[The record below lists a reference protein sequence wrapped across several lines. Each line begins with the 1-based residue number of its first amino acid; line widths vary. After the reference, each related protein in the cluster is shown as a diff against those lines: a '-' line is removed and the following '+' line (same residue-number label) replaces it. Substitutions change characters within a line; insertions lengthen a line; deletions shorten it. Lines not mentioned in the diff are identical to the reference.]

1 MTDDRHKRGNL
12 PQSIYRYI
20 WLTTRRHQL
29 GLVLL
34 TIAVFPLSMVPL
46 ELQRRIVNDAIEG
59 KNFDLLIWLG
69 AAYFAVLLLHG
80 GLKLAMR
87 VYRGYVSENTVKQLR
102 RRAYHAGGGG
112 ADEQEEES
120 SEHAGSQVSMMVAEV
135 EPVGSFVGE
144 SVSEPL
150 LHAGTLASIFG
161 YMLWVQPLMA
171 LAGIA
176 FCMPQL
182 YFVPRIQGA
191 INRRAKK
198 RIQVLRALS
207 RQVTAGEDGE
217 SSENERRAMKRIN
230 EVYGLKIRIF
240 LLKYTLKFLNN
251 LLHHLGPLSAYLFG
265 GWLVLEGRT
274 DLGTV
279 VAFASGFERVSDPFR
294 DLITYYRSAS
304 DAQVKYRLMADAVAA

>member
-1 MTDDRHKRGNL
+1 MMNEKQKGNL
-12 PQSIYRYI
+12 PESIYRYI
-20 WLTTRRHQL
+20 WLTSRRHQI

-34 TIAVFPLSMVPL
+34 TMAVFPLSMVPL

-59 KNFDLLIWLG
+59 KDFSLLVWLG
-69 AAYFAVLLLHG
+69 VAYFGVLLLYG

-87 VYRGYVSENTVKQLR
+87 VYRGYVSEGTVRQLR
-102 RRAYHAGGGG
+102 RRAFYANGK
-112 ADEQEEES
+112 AAENSNEES
-120 SEHAGSQVSMMVAEV
+120 EEDSGSQVSMMVAEV

-150 LHAGTLASIFG
+150 LHAGTLVSIFG
-161 YMLWVQPLMA
+161 YMLYVQPLMA
-171 LAGIA
+171 LAGMA

-182 YFVPRIQGA
+182 YFVPRIQEA
-191 INRRAKK
+191 INLRAKK
-198 RIQVLRALS
+198 RIKVLRALS
-207 RQVTAGEDGE
+207 RQVTDGGHGVT
-217 SSENERRAMKRIN
+217 SENERVAMQRIN
-230 EVYGLKIRIF
+230 EIYGLKLRIF

-251 LLHHLGPLSAYLFG
+251 FLHHLGPLSAYLFG

-294 DLITYYRSAS
+294 ELITYYRSAS
-304 DAQVKYRLMADAVAA
+304 DAQVKYRLVADAVTT